1 MAKDI
6 LTAKVAIV
14 RFGAIEIEGLL
25 FEDGRYGVAQQQAA
39 ALFSVIPT
47 SAPKWLKSILGAD
60 VQLFLVKTDRNDQT
74 KRQNR
79 AENALLLLDF
89 ERLIV
94 ELGFEG
100 NKVAQGL
107 NRALVGLAITQI
119 FSDSFGVVFE
129 QAQRQNY
136 LADRITDKPDK
147 TKPKHFNQDWQ
158 KEASRVTGYNWQG
171 LPMANFIRRAI
182 YGPLG
187 VDVTVRLNVVNP
199 YVKGTARREN
209 LHYEHFDADVDERVL
224 RAHISEV
231 LTLLKMSQSESSF
244 WRLMQNRFG
253 EAIQLD
259 LGIN

>member
-25 FEDGRYGVAQQQAA
+25 FDDGRYGVAVPQIANVFPYFQDSQNQASK
-39 ALFSVIPT
+39 L
-47 SAPKWLKSILGAD
+47 LKRLMGNGFKTTKTRTIFNRNTTLSIELMEFEA
-60 VQLFLVKTDRNDQT
+60 V
-74 KRQNR
+74 
-79 AENALLLLDF
+79 LL
-89 ERLIV
+89 
-94 ELGFEG
+94 ELGFKG
-100 NKVAQGL
+100 DPVAKAISRSLIGL
-107 NRALVGLAITQI
+107 GLTQI
-119 FSDSFGVVFE
+119 FSDAFGVVFE
-129 QAQRQNY
+129 QEQRQAY

-231 LTLLKMSQSESSF
+231 LTLLKMSQSEAGF

-253 EAIQLD
+253 KQF
-259 LGIN
+259 N